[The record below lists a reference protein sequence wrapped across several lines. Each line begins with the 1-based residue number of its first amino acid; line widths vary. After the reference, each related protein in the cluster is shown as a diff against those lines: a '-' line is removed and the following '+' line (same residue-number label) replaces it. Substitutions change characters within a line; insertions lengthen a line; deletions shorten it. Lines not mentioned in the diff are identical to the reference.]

1 MKRIVCL
8 MPEEP
13 LPENTLHLKL
23 VLLGD
28 GRVGKTSIRKKYLG
42 LGFPTEYLE
51 TLGADF
57 SIKTTKFHNLDL
69 RYQIWDIAGQPRF
82 NQIRK
87 SFYMGAQAALILY
100 DVSERKS
107 LSSLTNWID
116 ELYNSNGKGTNIP
129 IVVIANKID
138 LRKDIDCVSTV
149 EGENTLNK
157 IKENYKVNS
166 SIKFLETSA
175 KTGENVN
182 KAFDLITSLFLEMH
196 DIPIE

>member
-1 MKRIVCL
+1 MS
-8 MPEEP
+8 EST
-13 LPENTLHLKL
+13 LPENTIHLKL

-28 GRVGKTSIRKKYLG
+28 GRVGKTSLRKRYLG

-57 SIKTTKFHNLDL
+57 SIKTTHFNNIEL

-87 SFYMGAQAALILY
+87 SFYMGAQAGLVLY

-107 LSSLTNWID
+107 LASLSNWIE
-116 ELYNSNGKGTNIP
+116 ELFNSNGKGTKIP

-138 LRKDIDCVSTV
+138 LRKDIDCVTTSEGESTV
-149 EGENTLNK
+149 KK
-157 IKENYKVNS
+157 IQEKYNS
-166 SIKFLETSA
+166 SSTIKFLETSA
-175 KTGENVN
+175 KTGENVD
-182 KAFDLITSLFLEMH
+182 KTFEMITSMFLSMH
-196 DIPIE
+196 DIPSD

>member
-1 MKRIVCL
+1 MS
-8 MPEEP
+8 ESP

-28 GRVGKTSIRKKYLG
+28 GRVGKTSLRKRYLG

-57 SIKTTKFHNLDL
+57 SIKTLKFNHTNNNETIWL

-87 SFYMGAQAALILY
+87 SFYMGAQAALVLF

-107 LSSLTNWID
+107 LTSLGNWID
-116 ELYNSNGKGTNIP
+116 ELYNSNGKGTKIP
-129 IVVIANKID
+129 IVIIANKID
-138 LRKDIDCVSTV
+138 LRKEIDCITQE
-149 EGENTLNK
+149 EGEKTVKK
-157 IKENYKVNS
+157 IQEKYNVTNS
-166 SIKFLETSA
+166 IRFLETSA
-175 KTGENVN
+175 KTGENVDL
-182 KAFDLITSLFLEMH
+182 AFEKITSMFLSMH
-196 DIPIE
+196 DINI

>member
-1 MKRIVCL
+1 MT
-8 MPEEP
+8 ESP
-13 LPENTLHLKL
+13 LPENTIHLKL

-28 GRVGKTSIRKKYLG
+28 GRVGKTSLRKKYLG

-57 SIKTTKFHNLDL
+57 SIKTIKFDNTDESNILWL

-100 DVSERKS
+100 DVSERKT
-107 LSSLTNWID
+107 LTSLTNWIE
-116 ELYNSNGKGTNIP
+116 ELYNSNGKGNRIP
-129 IVVIANKID
+129 IVIIANKID
-138 LRKDIDCVSTV
+138 LRGSIDCVSFS
-149 EGENTLNK
+149 EGESVVTK
-157 IKENYKVNS
+157 IQEKYQVAD

-175 KTGENVN
+175 KTGENVDL
-182 KAFDLITSLFLEMH
+182 AFEKITSMFLKMH
-196 DIPIE
+196 DIVSD

>member
-1 MKRIVCL
+1 MA
-8 MPEEP
+8 EAP

-57 SIKTTKFHNLDL
+57 SIKSTKFKPTKSSKEIDL

-87 SFYMGAQAALILY
+87 SFYMGAQAGLILY

-107 LSSLTNWID
+107 LASLTNWLE
-116 ELYNSNGKGTNIP
+116 ELFNSNGKGKNIP

-138 LRKDIDCVSTV
+138 LRKEIECITTN
-149 EGENTLNK
+149 EGESAVKKLQEKFNVKDT
-157 IKENYKVNS
+157 V
-166 SIKFLETSA
+166 KFLETSA
-175 KTGENVN
+175 KTGENVDL
-182 KAFDLITSLFLEMH
+182 AFTKITSMFLAMH
-196 DIPIE
+196 DISFD

>member
-1 MKRIVCL
+1 MA
-8 MPEEP
+8 EAP

-57 SIKTTKFHNLDL
+57 SIKSTKFKPTKSSKEIDL

-87 SFYMGAQAALILY
+87 SFYMGAQAGLILY

-107 LSSLTNWID
+107 LASLTNWLE
-116 ELYNSNGKGTNIP
+116 ELFNSNGKGKNIP
-129 IVVIANKID
+129 
-138 LRKDIDCVSTV
+138 S
-149 EGENTLNK
+149 
-157 IKENYKVNS
+157 
-166 SIKFLETSA
+166 
-175 KTGENVN
+175 
-182 KAFDLITSLFLEMH
+182 
-196 DIPIE
+196 

>member
-1 MKRIVCL
+1 MT
-8 MPEEP
+8 EAT
-13 LPENTLHLKL
+13 LPENTIHLKL

-42 LGFPTEYLE
+42 LGFPVEYLE

-87 SFYMGAQAALILY
+87 SFFMGAMAALVLF

-107 LSSLTNWID
+107 LVSLTSWID
-116 ELYNSNGKGTNIP
+116 ELFASNGKGHKIP
-129 IVVIANKID
+129 LVIIANKID
-138 LRKDIDCVSTV
+138 LRNSIDCVTTT
-149 EGENTLNK
+149 EGEEAVKKLQEK
-157 IKENYKVNS
+157 YDVNGS
-166 SIKFLETSA
+166 VKFLETSA

-182 KAFDLITSLFLEMH
+182 LAFDLITQMFLELNR
-196 DIPIE
+196 IPFD

>member
-1 MKRIVCL
+1 M
-8 MPEEP
+8 
-13 LPENTLHLKL
+13 KL

-42 LGFPTEYLE
+42 QGFPTEYLE

-57 SIKTTKFHNLDL
+57 SIQTTKFNNLFL

-87 SFYMGAQAALILY
+87 SFYMGAQAGLILY

-107 LSSLTNWID
+107 LTSISNWIE
-116 ELYNSNGKGTNIP
+116 ELFSSNGKGTKIP

-138 LRKDIDCVSTV
+138 LRNSIDCITTS
-149 EGENTLNK
+149 EGETAVEK
-157 IKENYKVNS
+157 IKEKNNLME
-166 SIKFLETSA
+166 SIKFFETSA

-182 KAFDLITSLFLEMH
+182 QAFNLITEMFLQMH
-196 DIPIE
+196 HIE

>member
-1 MKRIVCL
+1 MS
-8 MPEEP
+8 ENA
-13 LPENTLHLKL
+13 LPENTIHLKL

-42 LGFPTEYLE
+42 QGFPTEYLE

-57 SIKTTKFHNLDL
+57 SIQTTKFNNLFL

-87 SFYMGAQAALILY
+87 SFYMGAQAGLILY

-107 LSSLTNWID
+107 LASISNWID
-116 ELYNSNGKGTNIP
+116 ELFSSNGKGTNIP

-138 LRKDIDCVSTV
+138 LRSSIDCITTS
-149 EGENTLNK
+149 EGETAVEK
-157 IKENYKVNS
+157 IKEKNNLME
-166 SIKFLETSA
+166 SIKFFETSA

-182 KAFDLITSLFLEMH
+182 QAFNLITEMFLQMH
-196 DIPIE
+196 HIK

>member
-1 MKRIVCL
+1 MV
-8 MPEEP
+8 EAP
-13 LPENTLHLKL
+13 LPENTIHLKL

-57 SIKTTKFHNLDL
+57 SIKTTKFQNLDL

-87 SFYMGAQAALILY
+87 SFYMGAQAALVLY

-107 LSSLTNWID
+107 LSSLSNWID
-116 ELYNSNGKGTNIP
+116 EVYNSNGKGTDIP

-138 LRKDIDCVSTV
+138 LRKEIDCITKD
-149 EGENTLNK
+149 EGKNALKK
-157 IKENYKVNS
+157 IKEIYKVNS
-166 SIKFLETSA
+166 LVKFLETSA

-182 KAFDLITSLFLEMH
+182 KAFDLITSMFLELH
-196 DIPIE
+196 DIPIN